1 MTRRDDKP
9 RIKGAQSDADEA
21 ASRMTRGGVS
31 KIF

>member
-21 ASRMTRGGVS
+21 ASRMTRGVS